1 MVDAC
6 TASPPPASPCP
17 SIICAD
23 CHAPVEGG
31 GSVVKMVRRVRDAA
45 SIILVFWLLSI
56 AHRSGTCGQRQRRA
70 ATKEGRQQP
79 PQDHCFGEVGGRLG
93 DGGERVLMLA
103 VLLKR
108 YEGVS
113 GGAGVS
119 QGMRVWSVEGREGK

>member
-6 TASPPPASPCP
+6 TASTPLASPCP

-45 SIILVFWLLSI
+45 SIILVFWLFSI

-70 ATKEGRQQP
+70 VTKEGRQQP
-79 PQDHCFGEVGGRLG
+79 PQDHCFEEVGGRFG
-93 DGGERVLMLA
+93 DGGGRVLMLA

-108 YEGVS
+108 YKGVRW
-113 GGAGVS
+113 GAGVS
-119 QGMRVWSVEGREGK
+119 QDMLIWSVQGREGK